1 MKCRHIG
8 WYAAAVAA
16 VVVGALALG
25 APAFTVFVGLALL
38 ACPLMMMFMM
48 GGHGGGSDPGSHDA
62 PQRSDPA
69 ERS

>member
-1 MKCRHIG
+1 MKRRHIG

-16 VVVGALALG
+16 VVIGALALG

-48 GGHGGGSDPGSHDA
+48 GGHGGGQGSHDA